1 MPNYEKPAMWAAR
14 RWETGDELSTFE
26 IRTALAL
33 WGEHG
38 GRDFIRNSTK
48 GKPYVCNKK
57 FNSASLRHVLCHAS
71 SAGAR
76 IESGSEEIRKREMIK
91 MVCLNFTG
99 N

>member
-1 MPNYEKPAMWAAR
+1 MPNYEEPAMRAAR

-33 WGEHG
+33 WGGHG

-48 GKPYVCNKK
+48 GKPYVCTTKSK
-57 FNSASLRHVLCHAS
+57 SVFLRHVRCNATA
-71 SAGAR
+71 AGAR

>member
-48 GKPYVCNKK
+48 GKPYVFNEKS
-57 FNSASLRHVLCHAS
+57 NSALHEAYALSRPFCRR
-71 SAGAR
+71 AG
-76 IESGSEEIRKREMIK
+76 
-91 MVCLNFTG
+91 
-99 N
+99 